1 MNEKRTLQSCVFKT
15 VWLFDVVFTAKTIDL
30 IVGAWDSFM
39 NAFQFDKHTANIKR
53 KGLNDGNF
61 NAGDVL
67 FITAVILKER
77 LNLQIEVYGLV
88 NL

>member
-15 VWLFDVVFTAKTIDL
+15 VWLFDVVFTGKSIDL
-30 IVGAWDSFM
+30 IVGAQESFM
-39 NAFQFDKHTANIKR
+39 NGFQFDKHAANIKR
-53 KGLNDGNF
+53 KGLNYGNF

-77 LNLQIEVYGLV
+77 LNLRVEVYGLV

>member
-1 MNEKRTLQSCVFKT
+1 MKRERLQSCVFKT
-15 VWLFDVVFTAKTIDL
+15 VWLFDVLFTGKSIDL
-30 IVGAWDSFM
+30 IVGAQDSFM
-39 NAFQFDKHTANIKR
+39 NGFQFDKLTANIKR

-77 LNLQIEVYGLV
+77 LNLRIEVYGLV